1 MVDGRAGAG
10 RPGRR
15 GLVVLAV
22 VLSAAAALAGCTGGA
37 SGGKAS
43 GPKDPAAQAA
53 ASFLAGWSR
62 LDVDAAAAATDDPDV
77 TKTLLGETI
86 STLRVSKAVLTPGAS
101 VPLPAAGSGSSATAS
116 PSASAAAPP
125 VGPPPATPVAGSRL
139 VPFHAVLTL
148 DALGDWAYDGRVV
161 AVPKAGGGWTVHVD
175 PATIHP
181 DLTEG
186 TRLGRLRDLPE
197 RAPILDRG
205 GRALMSPR
213 PVVEVGVEP
222 GKATDQ
228 KALDAAATLLDVDP
242 AGLRSRMSAAPPDQ
256 LVPVIT
262 LRQEAWAKVAARVRA
277 VPGIIV
283 SAGTRTLAPTPTF
296 ARGVLGQVLPAT
308 KETLAAAGP
317 SASSV
322 DDIGATG
329 LQAAFQ
335 QQLAGRPGGAVRLI
349 DRTDQAVVKTLE
361 EFSPQPGTPLRTTL
375 DLDLQTDAEAALAT
389 GGGPGALVALDAR
402 TGAIL
407 AAASSPADGTDKALA
422 GQYPPGSTFKVVT
435 AAELLARGQ
444 SPDAAVPCP
453 KSVVIDGKEFH
464 NQGGFELG
472 TVPFRTDFAQSC
484 NTAFVGLAK
493 DLPAD
498 ALSTRA
504 ADFGFGATL
513 DLGVASF
520 DGSAPPAD
528 TAVDRAAAGIG
539 QGKVL
544 ASPLV
549 MAGVAATVES
559 GSYHQPYLLADRK
572 PGTAAKPL
580 DPSLDASLKALMSA
594 VVTEGSGRALRGLS
608 GEVGAKTGTAEH
620 GDTSGTPHA
629 WFIAY
634 RGPLAVAVLLESGGS
649 GGADAGPVA
658 RAFFD
663 KAGVLT

>member
-1 MVDGRAGAG
+1 M
-10 RPGRR
+10 
-15 GLVVLAV
+15 LVVAGL
-22 VLSAAAALAGCTGGA
+22 LAGCTGGS
-37 SGGKAS
+37 SGGKSS

-53 ASFLAGWSR
+53 GAFLAGWSR

-101 VPLPAAGSGSSATAS
+101 VPLPTPGSGSSASAS
-116 PSASAAAPP
+116 PSAAASATP

-148 DALGDWAYDGRVV
+148 DALGDWSYDGRVV
-161 AVPKAGGGWTVHVD
+161 SVPKAGGGWTVHVD

-181 DLTEG
+181 ALTAG
-186 TRLGRLRDLPE
+186 TRLGRLRELPD

-205 GRALMSPR
+205 GKALMSPR
-213 PVVEVGVEP
+213 PVVQIGVEP
-222 GKATDQ
+222 GKATDP
-228 KALDAAATLLDVDP
+228 KGLDTAGKLLDVDP
-242 AGLRSRMSAAPPDQ
+242 AGLRSRLSAAPPDQ

-262 LRQEAWAKVAARVRA
+262 LRPEAWAPVAARVRA

-283 SAGTRTLAPTPTF
+283 SDGTRTLAPTATF

-317 SASSV
+317 YASSV

-335 QQLAGRPGGAVRLI
+335 QQLAGQPGGAVRLI

-361 EFSPQPGTPLRTTL
+361 EFTPKPGAPLRTTL
-375 DLDLQTDAEAALAT
+375 DLGMQSAAEAALAK
-389 GGGPGALVALDAR
+389 GGGPGALVAVDAR

-493 DLPAD
+493 GLPAD
-498 ALSTRA
+498 ALSSRA
-504 ADFGFGATL
+504 AEFGFGTQL
-513 DLGVASF
+513 DLGVPSF
-520 DGSAPPAD
+520 DGSVPPAD
-528 TAVDRAAAGIG
+528 TDVDRAAAGIG

-549 MAGVAATVES
+549 MAAVAATVQS
-559 GSYHQPYLLADRK
+559 GAYHQPWLLADRK
-572 PGTAAKPL
+572 PTSAAQPL
-580 DPSLDASLKALMSA
+580 DPALDASLKALMSG

-620 GDTSGTPHA
+620 GDNSGTPHA

-663 KAGVLT
+663 QAGTLG

>member
-1 MVDGRAGAG
+1 MVTTT
-10 RPGRR
+10 
-15 GLVVLAV
+15 LA
-22 VLSAAAALAGCTGGA
+22 ACTGGS
-37 SGGKAS
+37 SGTPS

-53 ASFLAGWSR
+53 GTFLAAWAR

-77 TKTLLGETI
+77 AKTLLGETI

-101 VPLPAAGSGSSATAS
+101 VPLPSPGAASPGSASPAGS
-116 PSASAAAPP
+116 PAAAP

-181 DLTEG
+181 ELTAG
-186 TRLGRLRDLPE
+186 TRLGRLRDLPD
-197 RAPILDRG
+197 RAPVLDRQ

-213 PVVEVGVEP
+213 PVVEIGVEP
-222 GKATDQ
+222 GKATDP
-228 KALDAAATLLDVDP
+228 KALDAAAALLDVDP
-242 AGLRSRMSAAPPDQ
+242 AGLRSRMAAARADQ

-262 LRQEAWAKVAARVRA
+262 LRPQAWAPVAAKVRA

-283 SAGTRTLAPTPTF
+283 SDGTRTLAPTPTF

-317 SASSV
+317 YASSV

-329 LQAAFQ
+329 LQASFQ

-361 EFSPQPGTPLRTTL
+361 EFPAKPGAPLRTTL
-375 DLDLQTDAEAALAT
+375 DLDLQADAEAALAT

-407 AAASSPADGTDKALA
+407 AAASSPEDGTDKALA

-435 AAELLARGQ
+435 AAELLSRGQ
-444 SPDAAVPCP
+444 SPAATVPCP

-472 TVPFRTDFAQSC
+472 SVPFRTDFAQSC

-493 DLPAD
+493 DLPSD

-504 ADFGFGATL
+504 ADFGFGTTL
-513 DLGVASF
+513 DLGVPSF
-520 DGSAPPAD
+520 DGSAPEAD

-559 GSYHQPYLLADRK
+559 GAYHQPYLLTDRK
-572 PGTAAKPL
+572 PSAAAKPL
-580 DPSLDASLKALMSA
+580 DPTLDASLKALMSG
-594 VVTEGSGRALRGLS
+594 VVTQGSGRALRGLS
-608 GEVGAKTGTAEH
+608 GDVGAKTGTAEH

-663 KAGVLT
+663 KAGVLG